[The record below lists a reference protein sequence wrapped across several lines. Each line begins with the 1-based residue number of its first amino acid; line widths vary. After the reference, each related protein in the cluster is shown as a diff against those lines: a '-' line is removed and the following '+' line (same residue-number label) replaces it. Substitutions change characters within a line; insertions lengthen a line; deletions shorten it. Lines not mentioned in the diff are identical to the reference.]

1 MFFKYPQ
8 NDQHFIWTKHVI
20 EKMKY
25 YGLSEQKLRKLFHNY
40 ERKEEG
46 IALDTIALMNT
57 VGSSKRPTEIWLMYQ
72 LTKDKKVKVITAW
85 RYPGVSKKQEIPIP
99 DDIKHSLQE

>member
-8 NDQHFIWTKHVI
+8 NDKCFIWTKHAI

-25 YGLSEQKLRKLFHNY
+25 YGLSEQKLRKLFYNH
-40 ERKEEG
+40 ERQEEG
-46 IALDTIALMNT
+46 IALTTIAIMNT

-72 LTKDKKVKVITAW
+72 LTEGKKVKIITAW

-99 DDIKHSLQE
+99 DDIMLTIQK

>member
-8 NDQHFIWTKHVI
+8 NDQYFIWTKHAI

-25 YGLSEQKLRKLFHNY
+25 YGFSEQKLRKLFYKH
-40 ERKEEG
+40 ERKEDG
-46 IALDTIALMNT
+46 IALDTIAIMNT

-72 LTKDKKVKVITAW
+72 LTQDQKVKIITVW

-99 DDIKHSLQE
+99 DDIKHSLQK